1 MEEKIKE
8 LKSFKNTLRSV
19 ETRLLK
25 VSQGVF
31 EELLEDSFKEAKDSI
46 EMMIEDLE
54 EELRDVMEGFDE

>member
-25 VSQGVF
+25 VSQSVF

-54 EELRDVMEGFDE
+54 EELRNVMEGFDE